1 MAYVHLQVL
10 VKKKDDSIN
19 TSAIINKLGV
29 SNEAPLFMQVSP
41 HWLSRQ
47 PMHYDY
53 MPMQYTE
60 NVLALIEKF
69 VGKKV

>member
-41 HWLSRQ
+41 HCLSKDNQCITNTRPCNIQ
-47 PMHYDY
+47 R
-53 MPMQYTE
+53 
-60 NVLALIEKF
+60 IF
-69 VGKKV
+69 